1 MRMIELKELTK
12 TYNRHKA
19 VDRLSLTVAAGE
31 VFGFIGMNGAG
42 KTTTIKMMGGILA
55 PTEGAAVIAGI
66 SIQDEPERA
75 KRKIGFIPDRPYIY
89 EKLTGMEFM
98 RFTAD
103 IYSVPPKRFEAKAR
117 AMLELFAL
125 ADWSREL
132 IESYSHGMKQRLIM
146 AAALVHDPE
155 VLIVDEPMVGLD
167 PAAIIMVKDLFKK
180 LAGQGMTIF
189 MSTHT
194 LKVAEDICDR
204 IGVIHRG
211 RLIASGTTA
220 DLQREANIG
229 TADLEKV
236 FLNLTDPQ
244 AAAMPDFGSGG
255 RSGGKSANRS
265 PEKIRSP
272 EAAGFRP
279 PPE

>member
-1 MRMIELKELTK
+1 MIELKELTK

-31 VFGFIGMNGAG
+31 IFGFIGMNGAG
-42 KTTTIKMMGGILA
+42 KTTTIKMMGGILT
-55 PTEGAAVIAGI
+55 PTAGAAIIAGN

-167 PAAIIMVKDLFKK
+167 PAAIIMVKDLFRK

-229 TADLEKV
+229 TADLEKL

-255 RSGGKSANRS
+255 RSGNRSANRS

-272 EAAGFRP
+272 EAARFRV